1 MIRISVGIS
10 ATLIVPWLHLNY
22 RLLSP
27 RKKRCTF
34 HNLPLLASHHH
45 IDQFCVSAQQHQQQ
59 LPNQTKIENITID
72 LWNRIHW
79 YPHWRRKRD
88 RERTQRIFFVRILRT
103 VTPTA
108 WVCHTNRWEGF
119 SLRIARIFTYHWSN
133 IMLFTRAKHTH
144 THTDSWTWFWL
155 RFSFTLSP
163 RQIPFSLS

>member
-1 MIRISVGIS
+1 M
-10 ATLIVPWLHLNY
+10 PHWLYHDCTWIIDCY
-22 RLLSP
+22 RCA
-27 RKKRCTF
+27 KKRCTF

-72 LWNRIHW
+72 LWNR
-79 YPHWRRKRD
+79 WRRKRD

-144 THTDSWTWFWL
+144 THRFLNMILPWFFFHS
-155 RFSFTLSP
+155 FS